1 MQNTINNLVLIIK
14 LGYKKKINKIK
25 VLNTKLIRTFL
36 IVLIQEGIIW
46 GYSIY
51 SYKWIVI
58 KLKQVSQSRYSF
70 NIKRCMFNKNA
81 QYVSFRNLCTNIS
94 KNTTSTY
101 MVSTKKGFVTNA
113 LIVKHNLG
121 GKLICISS

>member
-70 NIKRCMFNKNA
+70 NIKFIAYRVIESRSN
-81 QYVSFRNLCTNIS
+81 
-94 KNTTSTY
+94 
-101 MVSTKKGFVTNA
+101 
-113 LIVKHNLG
+113 
-121 GKLICISS
+121 